1 MLTHTLKY
9 LTFALANVKKY
20 SQKFTLQSTHFKNE
34 LQKAKANEL
43 DYCIT
48 GLKVSEALTSELLQE
63 EENNSKVI
71 SDLKEQWLKVDEQ
84 KGPGL

>member
-1 MLTHTLKY
+1 MNLIH
-9 LTFALANVKKY
+9 
-20 SQKFTLQSTHFKNE
+20 
-34 LQKAKANEL
+34 
-43 DYCIT
+43 CIT

-84 KGPGL
+84 KGPGV